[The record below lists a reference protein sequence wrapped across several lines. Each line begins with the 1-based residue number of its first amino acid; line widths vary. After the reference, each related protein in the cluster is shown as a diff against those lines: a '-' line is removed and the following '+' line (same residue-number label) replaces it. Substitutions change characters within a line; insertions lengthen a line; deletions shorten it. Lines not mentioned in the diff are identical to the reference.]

1 MGQSRPCFYGEVIG
15 FGHFH
20 DRHNERDYCALSSS
34 ALSATGE
41 VIVQLVNLQFGPG
54 SRKPGAHFSIESVI
68 SQAIVGALGGLI
80 GGGLAKLLVKFFRRA
95 IKFREELAI
104 EASTSEILARTVEP
118 KLNAWISGFSN
129 EKALGT
135 GGAGRLVMK

>member
-1 MGQSRPCFYGEVIG
+1 M
-15 FGHFH
+15 
-20 DRHNERDYCALSSS
+20 
-34 ALSATGE
+34 
-41 VIVQLVNLQFGPG
+41 IVQLVNLQFGPG
-54 SRKPGAHFSIESVI
+54 SRKQGAQFSIESVI

>member
-1 MGQSRPCFYGEVIG
+1 
-15 FGHFH
+15 
-20 DRHNERDYCALSSS
+20 
-34 ALSATGE
+34 
-41 VIVQLVNLQFGPG
+41 
-54 SRKPGAHFSIESVI
+54 
-68 SQAIVGALGGLI
+68 
-80 GGGLAKLLVKFFRRA
+80 
-95 IKFREELAI
+95 LAI